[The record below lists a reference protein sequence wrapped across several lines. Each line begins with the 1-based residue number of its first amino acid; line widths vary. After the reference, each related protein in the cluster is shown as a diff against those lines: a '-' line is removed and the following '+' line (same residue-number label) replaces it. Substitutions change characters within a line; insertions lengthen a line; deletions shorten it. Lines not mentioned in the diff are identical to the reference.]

1 MRIKNLKG
9 HSGCLVS
16 LHFDK
21 QAGKKFVRKTSSGQ
35 AYNPRLQKQ
44 LEKQLSFK
52 DATIKTPRIIDQGF
66 NGGLFYFD
74 MEFIKGQ
81 TLSEICLRR
90 DIESFAGNFDTVK
103 KYLLEEETTA
113 TITSDYSS
121 EVYAK
126 LKSISKNLK
135 NNKYDRYLSQLEG
148 LSWSGPASS
157 SCHGDLTLE
166 NIILSGNDVYFID
179 FLDSFVECR
188 LIDFSKV
195 LQDLIYF
202 WSWRKYER
210 KPIVKNIRLLNEM
223 RDNRLYAE
231 NRQVIQAL
239 MMLNMLRILPYT
251 EDSETISYLDLC
263 LNDISGRI

>member
-1 MRIKNLKG
+1 M
-9 HSGCLVS
+9 VS

-21 QAGKKFVRKTSSGQ
+21 HTGEKFVRKISSGQ
-35 AYNPRLQKQ
+35 AYNARLQKQ
-44 LEKQLSFK
+44 LEKQSSFK
-52 DATIKTPRIIDQGF
+52 DTVIKAPGIIDQGLSD
-66 NGGLFYFD
+66 GLFYFD

-81 TLSEICLRR
+81 TLSEVCLRR
-90 DIESFAGNFDTVK
+90 DIGSFAGNFNTVK
-103 KYLLEEETTA
+103 KYLLEGENATTA
-113 TITSDYSS
+113 TNDHSS
-121 EVYAK
+121 KVYTK
-126 LKSISKNLK
+126 LNSISRNLK
-135 NNKYDRYLSQLEG
+135 TNKYDRYISQLG
-148 LSWSGPASS
+148 DLSWAGLGTS

-210 KPIVKNIRLLNEM
+210 KPIVKNIRLLSEM
-223 RDNRLYAE
+223 RDNKLYAE

-263 LNDISGRI
+263 LSDISGRI